1 MRRKNHMKQTEKLD
15 FLLKQLYK
23 YRSDYQ
29 YTKVIDIF
37 GLMKDGV
44 SETEAKLMVER
55 LEDLKYIKKIST
67 KDGLSAKITSKGIE
81 YCEEDSFA
89 KNGSPII
96 NNNYNLNIKNSPN
109 SNIINNS
116 SNINIGSDINELN
129 QILDNIL
136 QKIKIDQELQDKKKI
151 DINECILEIRNN
163 LKEDKIPKFG
173 IKTLLS
179 LLSDISSVGGLAINL
194 AQFL

>member
-1 MRRKNHMKQTEKLD
+1 MKQTEKLD

-23 YRSDYQ
+23 HRSDYQ
-29 YTKVIDIF
+29 YTDVIDIF

-55 LEDLKYIKKIST
+55 LEDLRYIKKIST

-89 KNGSPII
+89 KNGYPII

-109 SNIINNS
+109 SNIVNNS

-129 QILDNIL
+129 QLLDNIL
-136 QKIKIDQELQDKKKI
+136 QKIKSDQELHDEKKI